1 MRPLL
6 ITVVACATIVCIEK
20 SAQAQNG
27 GWCAYYNLG
36 PMGGRSCRF
45 ATLQQCL
52 ADVRGIGGNCS
63 PSPYPPAPSRHHSTR
78 HHPSHSY

>member
-1 MRPLL
+1 MRLLL
-6 ITVVACATIVCIEK
+6 IIVGALAAIVCIER

-36 PMGGRSCRF
+36 EMGGRNCGF

-63 PSPYPPAPSRHHSTR
+63 PSPYPSAPGRHQSTR
-78 HHPSHSY
+78 HRPRHSY

>member
-1 MRPLL
+1 MRLLL
-6 ITVVACATIVCIEK
+6 IMVGALGAVVCIEK

-36 PMGGRSCRF
+36 EMGGRNCGF

-63 PSPYPPAPSRHHSTR
+63 PSPYPSAPGRPARYR
-78 HHPSHSY
+78 ARHSY